1 MPLDRRLIDADMLT
15 TSEREWVDSYHAK
28 VRALLAPQ
36 LDGED
41 LAWLEAETAPL

>member
-1 MPLDRRLIDADMLT
+1 MLT
-15 TSEREWVDSYHAK
+15 PRERNWVDGYHAK

-36 LDGED
+36 LDGDD